1 MSSFTQSITKSAASL
16 TPERRSRSTVTDS
29 DRFVV
34 YPAQL
39 PGGQLFC
46 LFLAEHGDQD
56 EILALDAQTLQPRLR
71 FGLSLLKGAYG
82 LAVVGEELFLCDSG
96 NDRLQV
102 FSLAGEHRRSITGEW
117 KQPLVL
123 CFVKDRLYLIEEYD
137 KDEDEDEEGELINPQ
152 QGRRIFVLSLQGDLL
167 QRCKSTRTQSRV
179 SLQRCFDGKLLVAV
193 QDIEGDSVEGG
204 GLARCVIV
212 DYG

>member
-1 MSSFTQSITKSAASL
+1 VLA
-16 TPERRSRSTVTDS
+16 
-29 DRFVV
+29 
-34 YPAQL
+34 

-46 LFLAEHGDQD
+46 LFPAEHGDQD
-56 EILALDAQTLQPRLR
+56 VILALDAQTLQPRLR

-82 LAVVGEELFLCDSG
+82 LEVVGEELFVCDSG

-137 KDEDEDEEGELINPQ
+137 DDEDEEGELINLQ

-167 QRCKSTRTQSRV
+167 QVYTHP
-179 SLQRCFDGKLLVAV
+179 
-193 QDIEGDSVEGG
+193 VEGQRSST
-204 GLARCVIV
+204 LSAALTASCWRPSKTLKEILSRWWPCAVCNRKYCV
-212 DYG
+212 

>member
-1 MSSFTQSITKSAASL
+1 M
-16 TPERRSRSTVTDS
+16 
-29 DRFVV
+29 
-34 YPAQL
+34 
-39 PGGQLFC
+39 
-46 LFLAEHGDQD
+46 
-56 EILALDAQTLQPRLR
+56 
-71 FGLSLLKGAYG
+71 
-82 LAVVGEELFLCDSG
+82 AVVGEELFLCDSG